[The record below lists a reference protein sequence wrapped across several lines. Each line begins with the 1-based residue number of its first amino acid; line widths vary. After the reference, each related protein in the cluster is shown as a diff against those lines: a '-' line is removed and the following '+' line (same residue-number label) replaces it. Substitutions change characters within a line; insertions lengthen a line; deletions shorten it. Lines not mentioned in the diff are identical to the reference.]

1 MIQQQQ
7 QQHHHHRTNTQAVR
21 LSYVSA
27 LRDTLNS
34 LMLNEGAEQAIA
46 MLDEYGMSR
55 EDYFET
61 LQELQLGGV
70 CIS

>member
-1 MIQQQQ
+1 
-7 QQHHHHRTNTQAVR
+7 
-21 LSYVSA
+21 
-27 LRDTLNS
+27 
-34 LMLNEGAEQAIA
+34 MLNEGAEQAIA

-70 CIS
+70 HILIMHILIMAYSPCFFVRL